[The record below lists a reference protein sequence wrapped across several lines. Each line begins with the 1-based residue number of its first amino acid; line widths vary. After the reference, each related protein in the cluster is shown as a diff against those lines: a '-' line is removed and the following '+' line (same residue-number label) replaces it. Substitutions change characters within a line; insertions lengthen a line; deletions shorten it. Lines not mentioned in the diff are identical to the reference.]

1 MCFSANSEKSLRREL
16 AWRLRLQVLT
26 DWGWAWGRD
35 MAHLASA
42 ALEGGATAIQLR
54 DKVASTRVLIEEGQR
69 LRALTCQRG
78 ALFIVNDRLDVAL
91 AVEAD
96 GLHVGQADM
105 PISLAR
111 RLLGPAYLLGV
122 SVATLAEA
130 EQAISEGADYLSVSP
145 VFSTQSKVD
154 AGEGVGLSVLSE
166 VIGLS
171 PLPVIAIGGIG
182 EENVA
187 SIIRAG
193 ACGVAVISAVMGTE
207 DVTAAARRLRM
218 AIEAAF

>member
-1 MCFSANSEKSLRREL
+1 MGFSAHSENSPRREL
-16 AWRLRLQVLT
+16 TRRLRLQVLT
-26 DWGWAWGRD
+26 DRGWARGRD
-35 MAHLASA
+35 MALLASA
-42 ALEGGATAIQLR
+42 ALEGGTTAIQLR

-69 LRALTCQRG
+69 LRVLTCQHG
-78 ALFIVNDRLDVAL
+78 ALLIVNDRLDIAL

-96 GLHVGQADM
+96 GLHVGQEDM

-154 AGEGVGLSVLSE
+154 AGEGVGLPVLGE
-166 VIGLS
+166 IARQS

-182 EENVA
+182 EENIA

-193 ACGVAVISAVMGTE
+193 ACGVAVISAVMGAE
-207 DVTAAARRLRM
+207 DVTTAARRLHM